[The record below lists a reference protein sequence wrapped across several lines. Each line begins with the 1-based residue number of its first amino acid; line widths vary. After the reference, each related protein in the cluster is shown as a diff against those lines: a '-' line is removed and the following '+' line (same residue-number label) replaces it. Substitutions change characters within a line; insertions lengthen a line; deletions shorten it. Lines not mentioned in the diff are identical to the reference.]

1 MNIKET
7 EKITGIS
14 KQNIRFYE
22 SNGLPEFCSCC
33 ALFFISKY
41 M

>member
-22 SNGLPEFCSCC
+22 SNGLLKPKRNQDNNYRE
-33 ALFFISKY
+33 Y
-41 M
+41 D